1 MQSRVWTCEAE
12 KHKRKRKKNA
22 ENTEKY
28 WNYRKILK
36 NTEKYCKKMKNT
48 EQYWKNTEKYRKY
61 WKYWKYYAIQ
71 SLSLRSREAIWWTVQ
86 KLKGLC
92 GIVAALSAVGNF
104 LKMCFLKRDMLQLSS
119 NCWIGDKYINCFLCW
134 INKTQNKTLNGDI
147 LHVSS
152 NFCIGDMFSRVA

>member
-48 EQYWKNTEKYRKY
+48 EQYWKNTEKYR
-61 WKYWKYYAIQ
+61 KYWKYYAIQ